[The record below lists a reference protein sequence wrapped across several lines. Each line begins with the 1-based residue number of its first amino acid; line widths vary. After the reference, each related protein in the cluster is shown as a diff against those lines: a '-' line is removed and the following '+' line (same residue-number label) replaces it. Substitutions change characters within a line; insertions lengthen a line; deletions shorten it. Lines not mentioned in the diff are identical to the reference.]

1 MQRERTVEPPPG
13 DKSSFGEQSTL
24 DISGAVQG
32 RGAWTDKIERETLAH
47 FLRESPPQRLVYCI
61 DCRFQYEF
69 EGGRIG
75 DALLVGKDDLAE
87 LFFTNFDLIKDPNFY
102 RKITES
108 ASVPLTRARIQQLV
122 AEFRG
127 TSAEVRTSLSNGRKK
142 GEGVQTPSS
151 TEAPK
156 IARSL
161 AKFFPQ
167 PSRLE
172 QNFDDYLGFE
182 KGLSNKPYRPMSG
195 KKPKG
200 VFGVLG
206 LGLGSKEGSKA
217 SISPLNQ
224 KVSLENARKAANGCR
239 RPLHRNLSLQR
250 GSGEAP
256 ATPESSLPV
265 VVVFYCEFSSKRAPA
280 AFEHF
285 RSLDREF
292 NQFRFPHLS
301 YPQSGVLR
309 GGYCEFVR
317 VFSELC
323 HSIKGI
329 SSKYRPMTPQT

>member
-1 MQRERTVEPPPG
+1 MQRERHVEPPLG
-13 DKSSFGEQSTL
+13 EKSSFVEQSTL
-24 DISGAVQG
+24 DTSKAVEG
-32 RGAWTDKIERETLAH
+32 RGAWSDRIDSQNLAS
-47 FLRESPPQRLVYCI
+47 FLRERPPQRLIYCI
-61 DCRFQYEF
+61 DCKFQYEF

-75 DALLVGKDDLAE
+75 DALLIAKEDLFE
-87 LFFTNFDLIKDPNFY
+87 LFFTNFDLIRDQKFH
-102 RKITES
+102 RKLAES
-108 ASVPLTRARIQQLV
+108 AAFPLTRLRIQQLV

-127 TSAEVRTSLSNGRKK
+127 TVAEFRTSLSNGRRKD
-142 GEGVQTPSS
+142 ESLQSICA
-151 TEAPK
+151 EATK
-156 IARSL
+156 ITRSL

-167 PSRLE
+167 PPRPE

-206 LGLGSKEGSKA
+206 LGLGSKGTSKT
-217 SISPLNQ
+217 SVCPTNS
-224 KVSLENARKAANGCR
+224 KESLENTQKAANGCR

-250 GSGEAP
+250 GSGE
-256 ATPESSLPV
+256 TPQIPEASLPV

-292 NQFRFPHLS
+292 NRFRFPHLS
-301 YPQSGVLR
+301 YPQSGILR

-317 VFSELC
+317 EFSELC

-329 SSKYRPMTPQT
+329 SSKYRPMTPQN